1 MLPYAMGAAD
11 EIGNGPFQD
20 PCCCRH
26 LAQAG
31 RIFIAGRGTSVGTS
45 GKAPHRRL

>member
-26 LAQAG
+26 LAQAC
-31 RIFIAGRGTSVGTS
+31 RILSQVAEPALEHPA
-45 GKAPHRRL
+45 KRRTEG